1 ALVTFWQDFW
11 VECGSKPT
19 FEKMWPSCSLV
30 RCRRV
35 SCNKKREGVVNLM
48 ANGTEHV
55 FNVELGAAASL
66 ANAEVP
72 ANPLVLHLI

>member
-1 ALVTFWQDFW
+1 
-11 VECGSKPT
+11 
-19 FEKMWPSCSLV
+19 
-30 RCRRV
+30 
-35 SCNKKREGVVNLM
+35 M